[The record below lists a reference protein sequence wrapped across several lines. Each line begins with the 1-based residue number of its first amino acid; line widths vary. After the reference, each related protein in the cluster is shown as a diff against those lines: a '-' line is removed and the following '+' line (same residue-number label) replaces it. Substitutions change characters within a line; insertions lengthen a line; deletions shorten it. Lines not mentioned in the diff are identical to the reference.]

1 MEGSFPINEEAR
13 RLFQSLLARAAAG
26 KFDEA
31 FLIALVRYH
40 KTFPESE
47 RYEALYARYALAQ
60 NAPLVAL
67 EYGDKA
73 SRRRPFSS
81 AIWRLMADIYR
92 ALGRNA
98 EAERFSEWLV
108 RWERK
113 ADVAALRR
121 EIEADIAGEKI
132 LPGIAV
138 AEKRAGV
145 GQKAAGGEDVP
156 ASPGAKERRYEIEVS
171 AIPDEPLRLWIRT
184 KSHEFRWE
192 TKTHVVFDGR
202 VDRSRF
208 SYQLYTREETPRAVR
223 DAALEHRFLSIVECH
238 TRAMAENGEFWPEE
252 KRGEPYEPT
261 KGGLWRGKERDR

>member
-1 MEGSFPINEEAR
+1 MEGQFPINEEAR
-13 RLFQSLLARAAAG
+13 RLFQSLLPRTEAG

-31 FLIALVRYH
+31 FLLDLVRYH
-40 KTFPESE
+40 KAFPESE

-60 NAPLVAL
+60 DAPLVAL
-67 EYGDKA
+67 EYGEKA
-73 SRRRPFSS
+73 YRRRPFSP

-92 ALGRNA
+92 ALGRNV
-98 EAERFSEWLV
+98 EAERFAEWLV

-121 EIEADIAGEKI
+121 EIEADTTGGSIASGGDSPKKTA
-132 LPGIAV
+132 LD
-138 AEKRAGV
+138 AG
-145 GQKAAGGEDVP
+145 KDAAGGEDVP

-184 KSHEFRWE
+184 KSHELRWE
-192 TKTHVVFDGR
+192 TKKHVAFDGR

-208 SYQLYTREETPRAVR
+208 SYQLYTRGKAPRAMR
-223 DAALEHRFLSIVECH
+223 DAVLEHRFLGIAERH

-252 KRGEPYEPT
+252 KRGEP
-261 KGGLWRGKERDR
+261 